1 LDAHNDLSTTSSVDD
16 DSQGFIGTVT
26 SSGSFPLTFQDGFQ
40 IRAGHTN
47 MVIRLL
53 IKEQHLDY
61 CFSELSTVI
70 LHITAESDLYG
81 PYAKKN
87 G

>member
-26 SSGSFPLTFQDGFQ
+26 SSGSFPLTSQDGFQ

-53 IKEQHLDY
+53 IKE
-61 CFSELSTVI
+61 
-70 LHITAESDLYG
+70 
-81 PYAKKN
+81 
-87 G
+87 